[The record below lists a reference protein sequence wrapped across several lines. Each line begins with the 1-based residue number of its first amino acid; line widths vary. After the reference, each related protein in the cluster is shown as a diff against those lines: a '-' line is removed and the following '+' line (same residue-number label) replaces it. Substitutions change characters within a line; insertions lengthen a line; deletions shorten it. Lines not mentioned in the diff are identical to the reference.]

1 MTLDR
6 LRAREFPWTLRDD
19 VSFLNHASTGPLPQC
34 AVDALGE
41 WQALRAE
48 PWRISLERQF
58 GLLVHGRERCAR
70 LIGASP
76 DEIAMMVNTSY
87 GINFAARALPMAPGE
102 IVVSSEREFPANIYP
117 WMALEKSR
125 GVKLQLVPCRDRLA
139 DEEAML
145 KAIEQPG
152 VRVLAVSWV
161 SFETGK
167 RVDLGRLGRACRERG
182 IYFVV
187 DAIQGLGAAPLDVKA
202 CHIDI
207 LANGAQ
213 KWLLSPWGTGF
224 LYVRKE
230 LVTQLEPH
238 DTGWLSVPASLDF
251 TGFLKYD
258 LDFFDD
264 ARRFEVITLPFQ
276 DFAGMNAALDL
287 LFEVGLDRV
296 HALVRARADQIVE
309 WARRRTD
316 VRLVTPA
323 DPAARA
329 GIVAV
334 VPPDPVA
341 TSQRL
346 EAAGVAHSLREGAIR
361 LSPHFY
367 TSAAEVE
374 RALQLIAGGAGVARR
389 RPETSPPPFTPCKP

>member
-6 LRAREFPWTLRDD
+6 LRAREFPWTLRDN
-19 VSFLNHASTGPLPQC
+19 VTFLNHASTGPLPQRTL
-34 AVDALGE
+34 DALATWG
-41 WQALRAE
+41 ALRAE
-48 PWRISLERQF
+48 PWRITFERQF
-58 GLLVHGRERCAR
+58 GLLVRGRELCAR
-70 LIGASP
+70 LIGATP
-76 DEIAMMVNTSY
+76 DEIALMVNTSY

-125 GVKLQLVPCRDRLA
+125 GVKLHLVPCRDRLA
-139 DEEAML
+139 DEEALL

-152 VRVLAVSWV
+152 VRVLTVSWV

-167 RVDLGRLGRACRERG
+167 RLDLERLGSACRERG
-182 IYFVV
+182 IFFVV
-187 DAIQGLGAAPLDVKA
+187 DAIQGVGAAPLDVKA

-224 LYVRKE
+224 TYVRKE
-230 LVTQLEPH
+230 LITQLQPS
-238 DTGWLSVPASLDF
+238 DTGWMSVPASLDF
-251 TGFLKYD
+251 THFLDYN

-276 DFAGMNAALDL
+276 DFAGMDAALEL
-287 LFEVGLDRV
+287 FFEVGLDRV
-296 HALVRARADQIVE
+296 HALVRARADQIVA
-309 WARRRTD
+309 WAERRRD

-323 DPAARA
+323 DPASRA

-334 VPPDPVA
+334 IPPDPTG
-341 TSQRL
+341 TSRRL
-346 EAAGVAHSLREGAIR
+346 EEAGVAHSLREGALR

-367 TSAAEVE
+367 TSEAEIE
-374 RALQLIAGGAGVARR
+374 RALQLVA
-389 RPETSPPPFTPCKP
+389 P